1 MCREQLS
8 LVQSRIYYIISYCRK
23 KIGIFIKNISDS
35 EFSERELCELADFI
49 YFCLL
54 ILSTLSDGSTLSRET
69 THLKLMSTAV
79 EEVRGSTN
87 AVLMS
92 NWAEHV
98 LGGEVWFK
106 REAFRPC
113 GLSTLICRDTVQT
126 EGRSSPQQPQCLI
139 ITILTQNQ
147 LVWIT
152 QLHKCIHNS
161 LHSVPKCESFIQ
173 IMGAYTSES
182 RV

>member
-1 MCREQLS
+1 MFREQLS

-23 KIGIFIKNISDS
+23 KRGIFIKNILDS
-35 EFSERELCELADFI
+35 EFRERELCELADFI

-69 THLKLMSTAV
+69 THLKLISTAV

-92 NWAEHV
+92 NRAEHV

-113 GLSTLICRDTVQT
+113 GLICRDTVQM

-139 ITILTQNQ
+139 ITIVTWNQ

-161 LHSVPKCESFIQ
+161 LHSVPECEGFIQ

>member
-1 MCREQLS
+1 MGR
-8 LVQSRIYYIISYCRK
+8 LVYEVDILITYDNIACVESSFHWYKAVFTISSVIVEK

-92 NWAEHV
+92 N
-98 LGGEVWFK
+98 
-106 REAFRPC
+106 
-113 GLSTLICRDTVQT
+113 
-126 EGRSSPQQPQCLI
+126 
-139 ITILTQNQ
+139 
-147 LVWIT
+147 
-152 QLHKCIHNS
+152 
-161 LHSVPKCESFIQ
+161 
-173 IMGAYTSES
+173 
-182 RV
+182 